1 VRYTITVTD
10 LAVRALRRLTRR
22 VRARVWERIR
32 SLADD
37 PRPRGSK
44 ALRGALKGSHGL
56 RVGEYR
62 IIYRIE
68 EDRLIVVV
76 VDVGA
81 WGEVYG
87 AAGRRRQTLPD
98 G

>member
-1 VRYTITVTD
+1 
-10 LAVRALRRLTRR
+10 
-22 VRARVWERIR
+22 
-32 SLADD
+32 
-37 PRPRGSK
+37 
-44 ALRGALKGSHGL
+44 
-56 RVGEYR
+56 VGEYR